1 MSMENHMA
9 AETGTFAA
17 GLAAKLWPAAVGA
30 AIMVAV
36 GPAQITRREMFL
48 RAFVALS
55 MSYLFSD
62 VVAAYVTA
70 YGPAW
75 FDIARHRTALDGL
88 IGAFGWSAAGA
99 AAVLAQRF
107 RRRPLETAREI
118 RNVLEDQ
125 P

>member
-1 MSMENHMA
+1 MA
-9 AETGTFAA
+9 AETGTVAA
-17 GLAAKLWPAAVGA
+17 GIAAKLWPAAVGA

-36 GPAQITRREMFL
+36 GPTHISRREMFL

-62 VVAAYVTA
+62 VVAAYAVA
-70 YGPAW
+70 HGPTW
-75 FDIARHRTALDGL
+75 FSLDRHRTSLDGL
-88 IGAFGWSAAGA
+88 IGAFGWSGAGA
-99 AAVLAQRF
+99 AAQLANRF

-118 RNVLEDQ
+118 RNVLEDR